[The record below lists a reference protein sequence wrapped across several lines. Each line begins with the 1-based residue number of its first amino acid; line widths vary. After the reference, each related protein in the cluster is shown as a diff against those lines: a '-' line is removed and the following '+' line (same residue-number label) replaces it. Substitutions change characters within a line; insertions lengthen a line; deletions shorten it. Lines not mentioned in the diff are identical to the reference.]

1 MCAACVFRAYGR
13 GPLCVCGVCSL
24 MGREKLPLMYV
35 FLFLARENTKINLL
49 IYMASYM
56 DGRAALSPLC
66 VRVLCLYVHVC
77 V

>member
-1 MCAACVFRAYGR
+1 MCAATVCFEPMDDGA
-13 GPLCVCGVCSL
+13 LCVCGVCSL

-56 DGRAALSPLC
+56 DGRGTLSLMCPSCASMCMC
-66 VRVLCLYVHVC
+66 V
-77 V
+77 